1 MFKKLDK
8 FYVQICPV
16 FARLVTYIPADS
28 CSYMPSPSLL
38 QGTILQD
45 QHTYSPFSIINR
57 DLKPPE
63 LSYSLLPFFGDFY
76 NLKIEFQ
83 KRSWLQDSIITNYIL
98 IN

>member
-1 MFKKLDK
+1 MYQQTCAPLHA
-8 FYVQICPV
+8 I
-16 FARLVTYIPADS
+16 T
-28 CSYMPSPSLL
+28 
-38 QGTILQD
+38 TIATGY
-45 QHTYSPFSIINR
+45 HTPGSVPTYSPLFILNQ